1 MNGRFPPR
9 SALLVHSPVNRFGE
23 KTARRNKMIT
33 KLKTAALS
41 ALIAFGAIAAVPAAA
56 QAEGLYLNY
65 GSGHHSG
72 VGIGVQIGDY
82 DRYDYRDYRRDR
94 RHHFRG
100 CSPERA
106 LNKAER
112 MGLRRARV
120 VDVDRRTIEIAGRKY
135 GERVRLTFARAPNC
149 PIVRW

>member
-1 MNGRFPPR
+1 
-9 SALLVHSPVNRFGE
+9 
-23 KTARRNKMIT
+23 MIT

-41 ALIAFGAIAAVPAAA
+41 ALVAFGAITAMPAAA

-72 VGIGVQIGDY
+72 VGIGVQIGNY
-82 DRYDYRDYRRDR
+82 DRYDYRDYRGDR
-94 RHHFRG
+94 RHFRG

-112 MGLRRARV
+112 YGVRRAHV
-120 VDVDRRTIEIAGRKY
+120 VDVNRRTISVAGRKH
-135 GERVRLTFARAPNC
+135 GERVRITFARAPNC

>member
-1 MNGRFPPR
+1 MF
-9 SALLVHSPVNRFGE
+9 
-23 KTARRNKMIT
+23 T

-41 ALIAFGAIAAVPAAA
+41 ALIGLGAIAAMPATA

-94 RHHFRG
+94 RLPPRLHAEPRAGQGGAPRPAPRPCGRCRPPHHRG
-100 CSPERA
+100 R
-106 LNKAER
+106 
-112 MGLRRARV
+112 
-120 VDVDRRTIEIAGRKY
+120 GRKY
-135 GERVRLTFARAPNC
+135 GERVRITFARAPNC
-149 PIVRW
+149 PVVRW

>member
-1 MNGRFPPR
+1 
-9 SALLVHSPVNRFGE
+9 
-23 KTARRNKMIT
+23 MIT

-41 ALIAFGAIAAVPAAA
+41 ALVAFGAITAMPAAA

-72 VGIGVQIGDY
+72 VGIGVQIGNY

-94 RHHFRG
+94 RHFRG

-112 MGLRRARV
+112 YGVRRAHV
-120 VDVDRRTIEIAGRKY
+120 VDVNRRTISVAGRKH
-135 GERVRLTFARAPNC
+135 GERVRITFARAPNC

>member
-1 MNGRFPPR
+1 
-9 SALLVHSPVNRFGE
+9 
-23 KTARRNKMIT
+23 MIT

-41 ALIAFGAIAAVPAAA
+41 ALIGLGAITAVPATA
-56 QAEGLYLNY
+56 QAEGVYLNY

-82 DRYDYRDYRRDR
+82 DYRDYRRD

-112 MGLRRARV
+112 YGVRRARV
-120 VDVDRRTIEIAGRKY
+120 VDVDRRTITVAGRKW
-135 GERVRLTFARAPNC
+135 GDRVRLTFARAPNC

>member
-1 MNGRFPPR
+1 M
-9 SALLVHSPVNRFGE
+9 L
-23 KTARRNKMIT
+23 T

-41 ALIAFGAIAAVPAAA
+41 ALIGLGTLAAIPATA

-82 DRYDYRDYRRDR
+82 DRAMADYDQAIRLDYDRDYRDYRRDR
-94 RHHFRG
+94 RHFRG
-100 CSPERA
+100 CTPNRA

-112 MGLRRARV
+112 LGLRRAHV
-120 VDVDRRTIEIAGRKY
+120 VDVDRRTIKVSGRKY
-135 GERVRLTFARAPNC
+135 GERVRITFARAPNC
-149 PIVRW
+149 PVIRW

>member
-1 MNGRFPPR
+1 M
-9 SALLVHSPVNRFGE
+9 L
-23 KTARRNKMIT
+23 T

-41 ALIAFGAIAAVPAAA
+41 ALIGLGTLAAIPATA

-82 DRYDYRDYRRDR
+82 DRDYRDYRRDR
-94 RHHFRG
+94 RHFRG
-100 CSPERA
+100 CTPNRA

-112 MGLRRARV
+112 LGLRRAHV
-120 VDVDRRTIEIAGRKY
+120 VDVNRRTIKVSGRKY
-135 GERVRLTFARAPNC
+135 GERVRITFARAPNC
-149 PIVRW
+149 PVIRW